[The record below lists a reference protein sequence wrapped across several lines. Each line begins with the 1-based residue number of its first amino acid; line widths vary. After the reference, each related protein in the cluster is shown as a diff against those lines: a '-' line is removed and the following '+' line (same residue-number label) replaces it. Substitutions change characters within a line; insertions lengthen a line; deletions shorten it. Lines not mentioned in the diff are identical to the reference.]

1 MLKELGA
8 PKGPVIETYAEVRF
22 ETSDGKVI
30 IPDGAIVCQRGAK
43 RWTCLVEV
51 KTGSNDLKEDQVAGY
66 LEIAREHGYDGVL
79 TISNQITASSSES
92 PVSLDGR
99 KLKRVCLWHFSW
111 WRILTDALVQSRHR
125 GVSDPDQAWI
135 LRELIHYLS
144 SEASGATGFEDMGSS
159 WVEVR
164 NAVAASTLRA
174 NDPGAR
180 AVAERWE
187 QFTQFLC
194 MSLSQ
199 ELGRAVTSPRRRKQ
213 TTPERLADVLKDLSE
228 MGALRSTLRV
238 PDAVGDIEVQADLRS
253 RQTSTTVTLEAPKD
267 RKAKAR
273 ISWMLRQLAD
283 APGDLKIEV
292 AYPSARQTIP
302 ATLSQAREDPTVLLY
317 PSDPSREA
325 KSFAVTQTRPLGQKR
340 GRDKGSFVRETGAQ
354 TVRFYSDLVQN
365 LKPWQ
370 APAPRITS
378 SAEDVIDNESEEAP
392 LVPLRSDSEQS
403 DAPLV
408 AVATD

>member
-1 MLKELGA
+1 MAATKDEPRSPTDGWPHARLLPTAGLRSDLERERRASSCLLAVIHGVPEFGHALLKELGA

-174 NDPGAR
+174 NDPG
-180 AVAERWE
+180 EG
-187 QFTQFLC
+187 
-194 MSLSQ
+194 S
-199 ELGRAVTSPRRRKQ
+199 G
-213 TTPERLADVLKDLSE
+213 
-228 MGALRSTLRV
+228 GALGAVHAIPLHEPVPGTRSGRHF
-238 PDAVGDIEVQADLRS
+238 
-253 RQTSTTVTLEAPKD
+253 
-267 RKAKAR
+267 
-273 ISWMLRQLAD
+273 
-283 APGDLKIEV
+283 
-292 AYPSARQTIP
+292 PSA
-302 ATLSQAREDPTVLLY
+302 S
-317 PSDPSREA
+317 
-325 KSFAVTQTRPLGQKR
+325 
-340 GRDKGSFVRETGAQ
+340 
-354 TVRFYSDLVQN
+354 
-365 LKPWQ
+365 
-370 APAPRITS
+370 
-378 SAEDVIDNESEEAP
+378 
-392 LVPLRSDSEQS
+392 
-403 DAPLV
+403 
-408 AVATD
+408 